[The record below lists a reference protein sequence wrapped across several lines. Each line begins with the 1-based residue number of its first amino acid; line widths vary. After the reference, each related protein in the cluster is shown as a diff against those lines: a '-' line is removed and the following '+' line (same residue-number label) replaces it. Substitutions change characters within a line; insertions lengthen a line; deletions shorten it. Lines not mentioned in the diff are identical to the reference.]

1 MPYKPEIGNRHTDL
15 RCLIAFISA
24 RVVADSIILWRVPAK
39 WKVSALLRV
48 PLVVITDV
56 EMHTVPTGL
65 ASLPP
70 PGPAMPLVAIAT
82 FAPVTRKAPADISRT
97 TGRLT
102 APLSFNVLAL
112 TPRTPVFMLLL

>member
-15 RCLIAFISA
+15 RCLTAFISA
-24 RVVADSIILWRVPAK
+24 RVVADSIIRCRVPAK
-39 WKVSALLRV
+39 WNVSALLRV

-70 PGPAMPLVAIAT
+70 PGPAMPLVAIGNLCSYDAQS
-82 FAPVTRKAPADISRT
+82 TRDQFR
-97 TGRLT
+97 G
-102 APLSFNVLAL
+102 
-112 TPRTPVFMLLL
+112 LLGG